1 MLNTVLNHQRND
13 TNDLMK
19 RQNFEPGKPLFQE
32 PYPLNK
38 ALCDMSPNIA
48 AELMNYAR
56 EKGPDVISL
65 AQGEGCMSTPD
76 FIVEAAT
83 KALKEGKTFY
93 GRPLGLPELRQE
105 ISDYYKRIYSITD
118 VGPERVFIST
128 SGSNAMNLTL
138 RALLNKGDEVVAI
151 TPIWK
156 NLLGAVELSDAEIRQ
171 VPLTEGPDGWSLDLD
186 RLFAAC
192 SEKTKALLIV
202 SPSNP
207 TGWMISGG
215 EIERIL
221 AFARERNIWVIS
233 DEVYSR
239 LVYEGTRA
247 ESFLDYAKPD
257 DLLMVINSFSKTW
270 AMTGWRLGWIVGPAF
285 MDDKIRHISIY
296 NNLCV
301 APFTQYAGIAALRDG
316 EEFIKNQ
323 LNLWRKTREMVME
336 TLGASPRVK
345 LTKPDS
351 SFYAFFRVDGEPD
364 CIDFCYRLI
373 DEAGVSLAPG
383 ITFGDCSKGY
393 IRMSFACSRSKMEK
407 ALARLVKVL

>member
-1 MLNTVLNHQRND
+1 MQRIIY
-13 TNDLMK
+13 
-19 RQNFEPGKPLFQE
+19 ESGKPLFDE

-48 AELMNYAR
+48 AELMQYAR
-56 EKGPDVISL
+56 SRGADVISL
-65 AQGEGCMSTPD
+65 AQGEGCMPTPD
-76 FIVEAAT
+76 FIVEAAM
-83 KALKEGKTFY
+83 KSLKEGQTFY
-93 GRPLGLPELRQE
+93 GRPLGLPELREE
-105 ISDYYKRIYSITD
+105 ISAYYKRIYGLNNI
-118 VGPERVFIST
+118 GPERVFITT

-156 NLLGAVELSDAEIRQ
+156 NLLGAVELSDASVKQ
-171 VPLTEGPDGWSLDLD
+171 VSLTEGTNGWTLDLE

-192 SEKTKALLIV
+192 TDKTRAILVV

-207 TGWMISGG
+207 TGWMISGE
-215 EIERIL
+215 EIEKIL
-221 AFARERNIWVIS
+221 AFSRERNIWVIA

-247 ESFLDYAKPD
+247 VSFLDYARDD

-270 AMTGWRLGWIVGPAF
+270 AMTGWRLGWITGPAF
-285 MDDKIRHISIY
+285 MDDKIRHASIY

-316 EEFIKNQ
+316 EEFITNQ
-323 LNLWRKTREMVME
+323 LNLWRRTRDLLME
-336 TLGASPRVK
+336 GLGQHPRVH
-345 LTKPDS
+345 LTKPES

-364 CIDFCYRLI
+364 CVDFCYRLI

-383 ITFGDCSKGY
+383 ITFGDCSRGY
-393 IRMSFACSRSKMEK
+393 IRMSFACSRAKMEK
-407 ALARLVKVL
+407 ALERLVKALG

>member
-1 MLNTVLNHQRND
+1 MSRP
-13 TNDLMK
+13 K
-19 RQNFEPGKPLFQE
+19 FESGKPLFE
-32 PYPLNK
+32 ESYPLNK

-56 EKGPDVISL
+56 EKGPDIISL
-65 AQGEGCMSTPD
+65 AQGEGCLPTPD
-76 FIVEAAT
+76 FIVEAAA

-93 GRPLGLPELRQE
+93 GRPLGLPELRAE
-105 ISDYYKRIYSITD
+105 ISEYYKRIYGLSDI
-118 VGPERVFIST
+118 GPERVFIST

-138 RALLNKGDEVVAI
+138 RALLNKGDDVVAI

-156 NLLGAVELSDAEIRQ
+156 NLLGAVELSDAKIRQ
-171 VPLTEGPDGWSLDLD
+171 VALNEGPEGWSLDLD
-186 RLFAAC
+186 KLFAAC
-192 SEKTKALLIV
+192 TAHTKALLIV

-207 TGWMISGG
+207 TGWMITG
-215 EIERIL
+215 EEIRKIL
-221 AFARERNIWVIS
+221 AFARDRNIWVVS
-233 DEVYSR
+233 DEVYGR

-247 ESFLDYAKPD
+247 VSFLDYAKPD

-285 MDDKIRHISIY
+285 MDDKVRHISIY

-316 EEFIKNQ
+316 EEFIRNQ
-323 LNLWRKTREMVME
+323 LNLWRKTRELLME
-336 TLGASPRVK
+336 TLGNHPRVT
-345 LTKPDS
+345 LSKPES
-351 SFYAFFRVDGEPD
+351 SFYAFFRVEGEPD

-383 ITFGDCSKGY
+383 ITFGDCSRGY
-393 IRMSFACSRSKMEK
+393 IRMSFACSRAKMEK
-407 ALARLVKVL
+407 ALERLVKAI